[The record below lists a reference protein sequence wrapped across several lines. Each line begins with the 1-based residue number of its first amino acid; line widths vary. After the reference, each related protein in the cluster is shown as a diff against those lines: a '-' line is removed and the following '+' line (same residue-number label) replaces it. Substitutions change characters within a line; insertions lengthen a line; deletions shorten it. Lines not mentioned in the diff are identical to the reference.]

1 MLAKAT
7 LVALFILLVW
17 GNMVTGLKAGLAC
30 PDWPL
35 CHGEAIPPWR
45 WDIYVEFIH
54 RVLGAIASVLI
65 ITLCYK
71 RLKAYKGAFK
81 LIPIVAVILLI
92 IQIVLGGIVVLMK
105 LPVDLTTL
113 HFGNAIVIFIL
124 VMYVAYFDGVNY
136 KAKLSFSG
144 NAGLFFLL
152 TLLVFIQ
159 AVLGAFVR
167 HSGAGLACPDF
178 PTCLGFWV
186 PPALSGI
193 VLNHYSHRVL
203 AYFIFIIFIVL
214 FIVSNYKQSLKEAN
228 SYLLTAVLLTV
239 FQILIGALVVLT
251 QLTFYVTAIH
261 LSVGLAILSVPLLLW
276 FRYINKNSVTN

>member
-1 MLAKAT
+1 MLVKAT

-17 GNMVTGLKAGLAC
+17 GNMVAGLKAGLAC

-45 WDIYVEFIH
+45 WNIYVGFIH
-54 RVLGAIASVLI
+54 RVIGAITSVLI

-71 RLKAYKGAFK
+71 RLKFYTGAFK
-81 LIPIVAVILLI
+81 AIPIVAVVLLL
-92 IQIVLGGIVVLMK
+92 IQIVLGGIVVLLK

-124 VMYVAYFDGVNY
+124 VLYMAYFDGENN
-136 KAKLSFSG
+136 KAKISFSG

-152 TLLVFIQ
+152 TLLVFTQ

-167 HSGAGLACPDF
+167 HSGSGLACPDF
-178 PTCLGFWV
+178 PTCLGFWI

-193 VLNHYSHRVL
+193 VLNHYSHRLL
-203 AYFIFIIFIVL
+203 AYFIFIVFIAL
-214 FIVSNYKQSLKEAN
+214 YFISCYKQSLKEAN
-228 SYLLTAVLLTV
+228 SYLLTAVLLIV
-239 FQILIGALVVLT
+239 FQILIGMLVVLT
-251 QLTFYVTAIH
+251 KLTFYVTAIH
-261 LSVGLAILSVPLLLW
+261 LSVGLAILTVPLLLW
-276 FRYINKNSVTN
+276 FRYINKNSIAN